1 MNEMDDSN
9 PQGRDPS
16 PHLSD
21 SEKRNVVE
29 HFIEEGSQVTIGE
42 VEAALEAALK
52 KIAPSENREELVEA
66 MEEILGDHG

>member
-1 MNEMDDSN
+1 MNEIDDSDPQEAN
-9 PQGRDPS
+9 PP

-29 HFIEEGSQVTIGE
+29 HFIEEGGQVTMGE
-42 VEAALEAALK
+42 VEAALEEALK
-52 KIAPSENREELVEA
+52 KMAPSENREELVEA